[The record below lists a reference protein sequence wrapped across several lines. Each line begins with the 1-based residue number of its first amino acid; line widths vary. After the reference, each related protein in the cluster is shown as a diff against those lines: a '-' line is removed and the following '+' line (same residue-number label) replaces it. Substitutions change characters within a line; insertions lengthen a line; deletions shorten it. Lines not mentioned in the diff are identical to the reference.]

1 VEIHECFGEDGGGE
15 DALMQTRNTT
25 EGKEYWGDARD
36 AFDFGGCSS
45 DWTSRAKNRLKL
57 S

>member
-25 EGKEYWGDARD
+25 EGKEYWGDACD